1 MSKLQL
7 SENGKKKAAAGLAIC
22 FIATIAFTGVYT
34 WQNYQNKLEEE
45 LQLEEEL
52 KQAELNETEEEY
64 QQTSSPVEKGEEEA
78 LADGTEEVEE
88 TTTYTGNTVA
98 AAQPNFTEDSRMLWP
113 VNGNV
118 LMSFSMDKSVYF
130 STLDQYKYNPA
141 LIISGTL
148 NDNVIAAAPGIVKS
162 IDSLRETGTT
172 VTVDMGNGYE
182 CLYGQLKEVKVKVGD
197 YIEAKDVIGYV
208 NEPTKYYSV
217 EGANLYFEMRKDGQP
232 VNPLDYMEE
241 E

>member
-52 KQAELNETEEEY
+52 RQAELAELNETEEDAY

-78 LADGTEEVEE
+78 LAGETEEVEE

-98 AAQPNFTEDSRMLWP
+98 SAQPNFTENS
-113 VNGNV
+113 
-118 LMSFSMDKSVYF
+118 
-130 STLDQYKYNPA
+130 
-141 LIISGTL
+141 
-148 NDNVIAAAPGIVKS
+148 
-162 IDSLRETGTT
+162 
-172 VTVDMGNGYE
+172 
-182 CLYGQLKEVKVKVGD
+182 
-197 YIEAKDVIGYV
+197 
-208 NEPTKYYSV
+208 
-217 EGANLYFEMRKDGQP
+217 
-232 VNPLDYMEE
+232 
-241 E
+241 